1 MKASKIVFFIIFVVL
16 LSLGLIFLSNAIKN
30 TFKISLRQMGQAAM
44 NSASEKLEDFEFG
57 IYWIGDCPEPVKNNV
72 PEITFVPTD
81 AINGDN
87 MPIVWSDV
95 EYTIYAEDGSI
106 VEHVVPR
113 DYPHNMLIVVNNVTD
128 LSEDSLEVIRQCA
141 VDNKV
146 PVLLIGR
153 DTISAFREY
162 INWSPKDYESDDTM
176 LFSVYLDEGVT
187 NPIDMSIINDRPEQ
201 FMASLFE
208 FMTNTFS
215 EVNEGRASE
224 EETLMVEMTEMT
236 ETTEIETTQ
245 ISETIET
252 TSEG

>member
-95 EYTIYAEDGSI
+95 EYTIYAEDGSV

-201 FMASLFE
+201 WEHVRILDNLLRWKERKKAQKSEAELWE
-208 FMTNTFS
+208 NT
-215 EVNEGRASE
+215 ERNMMR
-224 EETLMVEMTEMT
+224 TLRRMRSSYRM
-236 ETTEIETTQ
+236 Q
-245 ISETIET
+245 AQNR
-252 TSEG
+252 